1 MLRRAESPLAVA
13 FCPAYQRLYGRLRQ
27 AGMPD
32 LSDYYK
38 DRLAA
43 AIGLLAHV
51 REDVSLRSDAIE
63 SGPAAGWQSEDALP
77 RLAALMSANHQD
89 ERNPISELRFRR
101 LLESPDTQTLFNGM
115 RRALPLMGHKA
126 NIIALAN
133 DVLLWDDSVKKTWA
147 YNYHWSE

>member
-1 MLRRAESPLAVA
+1 
-13 FCPAYQRLYGRLRQ
+13 
-27 AGMPD
+27 
-32 LSDYYK
+32 
-38 DRLAA
+38 
-43 AIGLLAHV
+43 
-51 REDVSLRSDAIE
+51 
-63 SGPAAGWQSEDALP
+63 
-77 RLAALMSANHQD
+77 MSANHQG